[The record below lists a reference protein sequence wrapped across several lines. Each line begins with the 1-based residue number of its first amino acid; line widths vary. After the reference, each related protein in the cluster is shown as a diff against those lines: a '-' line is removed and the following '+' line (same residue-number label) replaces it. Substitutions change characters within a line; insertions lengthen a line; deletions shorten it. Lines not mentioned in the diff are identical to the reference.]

1 MLHRRYNIL
10 LAGILAITS
19 LTAAASPTPSPS
31 PAPSLNSGTE
41 GAKAALVRIELVALS
56 EIAHVNSSSGRA
68 EIARG
73 RSEVPLGASTGVLV
87 SADGI
92 IATTWE
98 NLALD
103 EGAVAV
109 QSANDLF
116 SNVIRVPIVGNDGNP
131 LRRGT
136 TPDQFWAPHLQHCY
150 DLVDHCILFKVP
162 QYRIRT
168 YTSEPGSVW
177 AELLNRPSAP
187 HDVALLQITGGGG
200 APTAAL
206 APPDA
211 VPGEGNMMLGFANR
225 PPADPAELPVT
236 VDIAAG
242 RIGSEHALGALL
254 NAGASGG
261 PVIDKATGQILGL
274 AGPLQPD
281 GQAVLTPVTAIQS
294 AMADAGVEPSL
305 SKFDVVFRRGIDNL
319 AAGNQGGSA
328 VSALEESLTY
338 YDSALAA
345 NHLEDARATGTQ
357 NAAGQSAAGASSS
370 DSATSFPTALLATL
384 AGIILLGGIL
394 AVVTSRRR
402 KAAMVSTSHMSSL
415 DGGARHGSGTNMTAP
430 GGHAAHPP
438 GEKGQAAGNPP
449 PPGSDRQQAHPPG
462 NGRDASAFDLTRAA
476 GPFAL
481 RAAHQPQEAG
491 GQPNASCPHC
501 GDPVH
506 PGARFCTGCG
516 QPLG

>member
-1 MLHRRYNIL
+1 MLHRRNSTI

-19 LTAAASPTPSPS
+19 LTAAASPTPTPS
-31 PAPSLNSGTE
+31 PSLNSGTE
-41 GAKAALVRIELVALS
+41 GAKAALVRIELVAQS

-116 SNVIRVPIVGNDGNP
+116 SNVIRVPIVGNDGNA
-131 LRRGT
+131 LRRGS

-177 AELLNRPSAP
+177 AELINKPSAP
-187 HDVALLQITGGGG
+187 HDVALLQIAGGGG

-206 APPDA
+206 APPAA
-211 VPGEGNMMLGFANR
+211 VPGEGNTMLGFVSQ
-225 PPADPAELPVT
+225 PTSADPAELPVK
-236 VDIAAG
+236 VDMAAG

-261 PVIDKATGQILGL
+261 PVIDKGTGHILGL

-281 GQAVLTPVTAIQS
+281 GQAVFTPVTAIQA

-305 SKFDVVFRRGIDNL
+305 SRFDVVFRRGIDNL

-338 YDSALAA
+338 YDSKLAA
-345 NHLEDARATGTQ
+345 DRLEEARATGTH
-357 NAAGQSAAGASSS
+357 NAGPAAEASSS
-370 DSATSFPTALLATL
+370 DSASSFPTALLATL

-394 AVVTSRRR
+394 AVVASRRR
-402 KAAMVSTSHMSSL
+402 KAAMVSSSHVSNP

-430 GGHAAHPP
+430 GARAAHPP
-438 GEKGQAAGNPP
+438 GDKGQAAGAPP
-449 PPGSDRQQAHPPG
+449 FGSDRQQAHPPG
-462 NGRDASAFDLTRAA
+462 EGRDASASDPTRAA

-481 RAAHQPQEAG
+481 RAAHQQQSAG
-491 GQPNASCPHC
+491 GQSQASCPHC
-501 GDPVH
+501 GEPVQ

>member
-1 MLHRRYNIL
+1 MLHRRNSTI
-10 LAGILAITS
+10 LAGILAVIS

-31 PAPSLNSGTE
+31 PTPSYNSGTE
-41 GAKAALVRIELVALS
+41 GAKAALVRIELVAQS

-131 LRRGT
+131 LRRGS

-177 AELLNRPSAP
+177 AELINKPSAP
-187 HDVALLQITGGGG
+187 KDVALLQITGGGG

-206 APPDA
+206 APPAA
-211 VPGEGNMMLGFANR
+211 VPGERNMMLGFVNR
-225 PPADPAELPVT
+225 PPADPAELQVN
-236 VDIAAG
+236 VNIATG
-242 RIGSEHALGALL
+242 RIGSEGALGALL

-261 PVIDKATGQILGL
+261 PVIDGATGQILGL

-281 GQAVLTPVTAIQS
+281 GQAVFTPVTAIQA

-305 SKFDVVFRRGIDNL
+305 SRFDVVFRRGIDNL

-338 YDSALAA
+338 YDSKLAA
-345 NHLEDARATGTQ
+345 DRLEEARATGTN
-357 NAAGQSAAGASSS
+357 NAGSAAEASSS

-394 AVVTSRRR
+394 AVVASRRR
-402 KAAMVSTSHMSSL
+402 KAAMVSSSHMSNP
-415 DGGARHGSGTNMTAP
+415 DGGARHGSGANMTAP
-430 GGHAAHPP
+430 GAHADHLP
-438 GEKGQAAGNPP
+438 GDKGQAAGAPP
-449 PPGSDRQQAHPPG
+449 SGSERQQAHPPG
-462 NGRDASAFDLTRAA
+462 EGRDASASDPTRAA

-481 RAAHQPQEAG
+481 RAAHQQQEAG
-491 GQPNASCPHC
+491 GQPQASCPHC
-501 GDPVH
+501 GEPVQ